1 MRCAVTQPGSNS
13 VFCRVLKLYSNEY
26 NAIKRLA
33 AVSETHFACTSYGV
47 GKGKLLFF
55 KLSDELI
62 ELSVDIQDGAY
73 SLTVLDN
80 HILVGNNNGSIV
92 FLQGPSFS

>member
-1 MRCAVTQPGSNS
+1 MSNS
-13 VFCRVLKLYSNEY
+13 GIFKPYLHYSNEY

-33 AVSETHFACTSYGV
+33 AVSETHFACTSHGV

-73 SLTVLDN
+73 SLAVLDN
-80 HILVGNNNGSIV
+80 HILVGNSNGSIV